1 MKRLKL
7 IGKNKK
13 AAFEMSIT
21 TIVILVI
28 AMTMLILGMV
38 LVRKMMCG
46 AMGLTTDINDKVR
59 GQIDDLF
66 QSTGGEVQCI
76 GSGTGAVDVTPGKV
90 NYLWCGIKSTQK
102 LGEPVPVY
110 SIAVKSST
118 PALNTLGLIGQ
129 AGWSGPVST
138 SDIEPKKIIRLDIP
152 KDSPDGPVI
161 VQLEI
166 KKNNQIILSPTLDL
180 NVRRLDW
187 FRGTIC

>member
-1 MKRLKL
+1 MRRLRL
-7 IGKNKK
+7 RGKNKK

-28 AMTMLILGMV
+28 AMTMLILGMI

-59 GQIDDLF
+59 GQIDDMF

-76 GSGTGAVDVTPGKV
+76 GSGAGSVDIIPGKV
-90 NYLWCGIKSTQK
+90 NYIWCGIKSTQK
-102 LGEPVPVY
+102 LGESVPVY
-110 SIAVKSST
+110 SITVKSST
-118 PALNTLGLIGQ
+118 LALSTLGLIGQ
-129 AGWSGPVST
+129 PRWSGPVST
-138 SDIEPKKIIRLDIP
+138 SDTEPKKIIRLDLP
-152 KDSPDGPVI
+152 KDSPEGLVT
-161 VQLEI
+161 VQLEVT
-166 KKNNQIILSPTLDL
+166 KNNQTILSPTLDL